1 MLDLG
6 GSPNLTLESI
16 ELVRLPSPPQLLS
29 KLLDVCHDPDS
40 TVDEL
45 ADLIGTDAALT
56 GKIIMAVNSAAF
68 EIRQPVDNLSHAIA
82 LLGHELVKTMLL
94 TSSMQQLFAGLIN
107 SQKEFVCNAWLD
119 SFYCAVIA
127 KDLAHSL
134 NYEYPQDA
142 YLAGLLHDVGQIV
155 FDAKYH
161 DQYVKIFNAK
171 TEAETIDQER
181 LKFGV
186 RHTDLGATILE
197 QWPSLNPA
205 IADAVRYHHEEAEL
219 LQGSDMLCQIVA
231 EASNIARHWSRSGKA
246 DTKWH
251 SALVSDSDLN
261 KIYLHV
267 QDKVAQT
274 ASKLGISLT
283 RGKSLTQ
290 DHLSGEIEKE
300 TLRLARKIRDAS
312 LIKVISAEETPFE
325 ILDSPKNLLLKIA
338 REMQLYFSIS
348 DVALLFHD
356 PDSTGFLTLYEVN
369 LAQPASKFSVDNSNS
384 QVSKSFNEKCKLWVE
399 PESTETRKSPVS
411 DQQIVRRLHH
421 EIALSLPI
429 MHEDEIVGTI
439 VIGSHKTQKNNLE
452 KLSDI
457 ISSYLENI
465 AEIWLKSNP
474 NSIRKTLANET
485 RNEDAQRDIDKLI
498 HEISNPLSVIGNY
511 IDIVRLKSEADG
523 AASSKEIEILKDELQ
538 RIRNIVL
545 NFKEGKEVEP
555 EPVFLNAELE
565 SCIPLYVKSMGSS
578 SEVQTMWSLDRIDPE
593 VNITRDALRQ
603 IILNL
608 VKNAVEAQTEDAA
621 IMVSSHHFVNID
633 GKAFAQFSIS
643 DRGKGIDKNT
653 RELLFSPL
661 SSKKEG
667 EDRGLGLS
675 VVAEILSR
683 FDGQIKYMQNEA
695 RGALFEV
702 SIPLSNEQ

>member
-1 MLDLG
+1 MYEP
-6 GSPNLTLESI
+6 GSPPKSIIESV
-16 ELVRLPSPPQLLS
+16 ELVRLPSPPHILS
-29 KLLDVCHDPDS
+29 KLLDICHNPDS
-40 TVDEL
+40 STNDL
-45 ADLIGTDAALT
+45 ADIISFDAALT
-56 GKIIMAVNSAAF
+56 CKLIMAVNKATFATD
-68 EIRQPVDNLSHAIA
+68 QPVTSLEQAIS
-82 LLGHELVKTMLL
+82 LIDHDLVKSMVI
-94 TSSMQQLFAGLIN
+94 TSSIQQLFAGLLN
-107 SQKEFVCNAWLD
+107 SQKVFLYHAWLD
-119 SFYCAVIA
+119 SLYCAVFARDIA
-127 KDLAHSL
+127 IALD
-134 NYEYPQDA
+134 YEHPQDA

-181 LKFGV
+181 SKFGV

-197 QWPSLNPA
+197 QWSSLSPA

-246 DTKWH
+246 DTKWQ

-312 LIKVISAEETPFE
+312 LINVISAEETPFE
-325 ILDSPKNLLLKIA
+325 ILDSPNNLLLKIA

-356 PDSTGFLTLYEVN
+356 PDSTGYLTLYEVN
-369 LAQPASKFSVDNSNS
+369 LAQPASKFSVENNNS
-384 QVSKSFNEKCKLWVE
+384 QISKSFNEKCKLWIE

-429 MHEDEIVGTI
+429 MHEDEIIGTI

-452 KLSDI
+452 KLSNI

-474 NSIRKTLANET
+474 NSIRQTLANET
-485 RNEDAQRDIDKLI
+485 RNEDAQRDINKLI

-523 AASSKEIEILKDELQ
+523 AASSKEIEILKEELQ

-545 NFKEGKEVEP
+545 NFKEGKETEP

-565 SCIPLYVKSMGSS
+565 SCIPLYVKSTGSN

-603 IILNL
+603 VILNL

>member
-1 MLDLG
+1 MYET
-6 GSPNLTLESI
+6 GSPPKSIIESV
-16 ELVRLPSPPQLLS
+16 ELVRLPSPPHILI
-29 KLLDVCHDPDS
+29 KLLDICHDPDS
-40 TVDEL
+40 TTDDL
-45 ADLIGTDAALT
+45 ADIISFDAALT
-56 GKIIMAVNSAAF
+56 SKLIMAVNRATV
-68 EIRQPVDNLSHAIA
+68 ETDQPVTNLEQAIT
-82 LLGHELVKTMLL
+82 LIDHDLVKSMVI
-94 TSSMQQLFAGLIN
+94 TSSIQQLFAGLIN
-107 SQKEFVCNAWLD
+107 SQKVFLYHAWLD
-119 SFYCAVIA
+119 SLYCAVFARDIA
-127 KDLAHSL
+127 IAMDYAH
-134 NYEYPQDA
+134 PQDA

-171 TEAETIDQER
+171 TEAETITQESS
-181 LKFGV
+181 KFGV
-186 RHTDLGATILE
+186 NHTELGATIIE
-197 QWPSLNPA
+197 QWPSLSPA
-205 IADAVRYHHEEAEL
+205 IADAVRYHHEEEAL
-219 LQGSDMLCQIVA
+219 LQGSDTLCQIVA

-274 ASKLGISLT
+274 ATKLGISLT
-283 RGKSLTQ
+283 RGKCLTQ
-290 DHLSGEIEKE
+290 DHLSGEIEQE
-300 TLRLARKIRDAS
+300 TIRLARKIRDAS
-312 LIKVISAEETPFE
+312 VIKVISAEETPVE

-356 PDSTGFLTLYEVN
+356 PESTAFLTLYEVN
-369 LAQPASKFSVDNSNS
+369 LAQPASKFSVDNDSS
-384 QVSKSFNEKCKLWVE
+384 QICESFNDKCKLWIE
-399 PESTETRKSPVS
+399 PENTETRKSPIS
-411 DQQIVRRLHH
+411 DRQIVRRLHH
-421 EIALSLPI
+421 GIALSLPI
-429 MHEDEIVGTI
+429 MHEEEIIGTI

-452 KLSDI
+452 KLSGI
-457 ISSYLENI
+457 IASYLGNI
-465 AEIWLKSNP
+465 AEIWLKNNP
-474 NSIRKTLANET
+474 NSSRQLLANDT
-485 RNEDAQRDIDKLI
+485 RSEDEQKDIDKLI

-511 IDIVRLKSEADG
+511 IDIVRLKSETDG
-523 AASSKEIEILKDELQ
+523 AAGSKEMEILKDELQ

-545 NFKEGKEVEP
+545 NFKEGKDIEP

-565 SCIPLYVKSMGSS
+565 SCIPLYVKSISKDN
-578 SEVQTMWSLDRIDPE
+578 EVQTMWSLDRLDPE

-608 VKNAVEAQTEDAA
+608 VKNAVEAQADDAA

-643 DRGKGIDKNT
+643 DRGKGVDRNT
-653 RELLFSPL
+653 RALLFSPL

-667 EDRGLGLS
+667 ADRGLGLS
-675 VVAEILSR
+675 VVAEVLSR

-695 RGALFEV
+695 RGAIFEV
-702 SIPLSNEQ
+702 SIPLSTEQ

>member
-1 MLDLG
+1 MYET
-6 GSPNLTLESI
+6 GSPPKSIIESV
-16 ELVRLPSPPQLLS
+16 ELVRLPSPPHILS
-29 KLLDVCHDPDS
+29 KLLDICHDPDS
-40 TVDEL
+40 TTDDL
-45 ADLIGTDAALT
+45 ADIISFDAALT
-56 GKIIMAVNSAAF
+56 SKLIMAVNRATV
-68 EIRQPVDNLSHAIA
+68 ETDQPVTNLEQAITMIDQD
-82 LLGHELVKTMLL
+82 LVKSMVI
-94 TSSMQQLFAGLIN
+94 TSSIQQLFAGLIN
-107 SQKEFVCNAWLD
+107 SQKVFLYHAWLD
-119 SFYCAVIA
+119 SLYCAVFARDIA
-127 KDLAHSL
+127 IAMDYAH
-134 NYEYPQDA
+134 PQDA

-171 TEAETIDQER
+171 TEAETITQESS
-181 LKFGV
+181 KFGV
-186 RHTDLGATILE
+186 NHTELGATIIE
-197 QWPSLNPA
+197 QWPSLSPA
-205 IADAVRYHHEEAEL
+205 IADAVRYHHEEEAL
-219 LQGSDMLCQIVA
+219 LQGADMLCQIVA

-274 ASKLGISLT
+274 ATKLGISLT
-283 RGKSLTQ
+283 RGKCLTQ

-300 TLRLARKIRDAS
+300 TIRLARKIRDAS
-312 LIKVISAEETPFE
+312 LIKVISAEETPVE

-356 PDSTGFLTLYEVN
+356 PESTAFLTLYEVN
-369 LAQPASKFSVDNSNS
+369 LAQPASRFSVDNDSS
-384 QVSKSFNEKCKLWVE
+384 QICKSFNDKCKLWIE
-399 PESTETRKSPVS
+399 PENTETRKSPIS
-411 DQQIVRRLHH
+411 DRQIVRRLHH
-421 EIALSLPI
+421 GIALSLPI
-429 MHEDEIVGTI
+429 MHEEEIIGTI

-452 KLSDI
+452 KLSGI
-457 ISSYLENI
+457 IASYLGNI
-465 AEIWLKSNP
+465 AEIWLKNNP
-474 NSIRKTLANET
+474 NSSRQLLANDT
-485 RNEDAQRDIDKLI
+485 RSEDEQKDIDKLI

-511 IDIVRLKSEADG
+511 IDIVRLKSETNG
-523 AASSKEIEILKDELQ
+523 AAGSKEMEILKDELQ

-545 NFKEGKEVEP
+545 NFKEGKDIEP

-565 SCIPLYVKSMGSS
+565 SCIPLYVKSISKDN
-578 SEVQTMWSLDRIDPE
+578 EVQTMWSLDRLDPE

-608 VKNAVEAQTEDAA
+608 VKNAVEAQADDAA

-643 DRGKGIDKNT
+643 DRGKGVDRNT
-653 RELLFSPL
+653 RALLFSPL

-667 EDRGLGLS
+667 ADRGLGLS
-675 VVAEILSR
+675 VVAEVLSR

-695 RGALFEV
+695 RGAIFEV
-702 SIPLSNEQ
+702 SIPLSTEQ